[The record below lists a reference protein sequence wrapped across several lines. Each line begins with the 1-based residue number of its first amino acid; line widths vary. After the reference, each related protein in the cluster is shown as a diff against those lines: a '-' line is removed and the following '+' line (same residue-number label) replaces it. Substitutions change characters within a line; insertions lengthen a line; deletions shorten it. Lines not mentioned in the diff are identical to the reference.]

1 MERNTSVTNIS
12 AIIWDA
18 TVQQKN
24 MSMGRNTSV
33 KDMSIIIWKVTLH
46 LKDMS
51 TLICDTTLY

>member
-1 MERNTSVTNIS
+1 MGRNSS
-12 AIIWDA
+12 AN
-18 TVQQKN
+18 N